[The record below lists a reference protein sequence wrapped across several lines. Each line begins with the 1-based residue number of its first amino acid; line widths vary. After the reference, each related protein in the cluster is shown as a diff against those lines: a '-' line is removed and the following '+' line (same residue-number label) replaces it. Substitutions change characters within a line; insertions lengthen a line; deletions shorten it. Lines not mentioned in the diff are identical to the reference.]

1 MTNLSGTN
9 LNRREATGPKG
20 EGRESPSNFP
30 RYPEVK
36 DTGVEWLGVVPAHWE
51 VVKLSYLSISKGGGT
66 PPKDDL
72 QYWNGSIPWVTP
84 KDMKR
89 QWITSTIDTL
99 TEAALHASPVS
110 MVEPGHVLIVFR
122 SGILRH
128 RIPAAINKVSVTVNQ
143 DIRAYNVRPRLSPEF
158 FLRLTQGLNRE
169 LLPEWSKQGA
179 TVESLD
185 FELVNSTQLPVP
197 PQEEQEA
204 ITAFLDHETAR
215 IDDLVEQQQRLI
227 ELLKEKRQAVISH
240 AVTKGLEPGVPMKE
254 SGVEWLGKVP
264 AHWGITR
271 VKHIVRTVEQGWSPQ
286 CENSPVESES
296 EWGVLKV
303 GCVNHG
309 RFVSQENKK
318 LPADLSPRL
327 DLSIKADDVLISRAN
342 TRELVGSCA
351 VPTVSYPNLMLS
363 DKLFRLRLR
372 ETVADPRFFALFMG
386 APQTRQQIELEATGA
401 SSSMLNIGQSTVL
414 EMPFP
419 CPPLE
424 EQAKIRD
431 EIIKQTCSLLDLAGQ
446 ALELQKRLEE
456 RRSALI
462 SAAVTGKIDV
472 RGWEANQQPE
482 QSEMLMVAEERAT
495 YG

>member
-1 MTNLSGTN
+1 MTF
-9 LNRREATGPKG
+9 PK
-20 EGRESPSNFP
+20 
-30 RYPEVK
+30 YPEYK
-36 DTGVEWLGVVPAHWE
+36 DSGVEWLGEVPAHWE
-51 VVKLSYLSISKGGGT
+51 VVKLGYLAISQGGGT

-72 QYWNGSIPWVTP
+72 QYWNGNIPWVTP
-84 KDMKR
+84 KDMKQ

-99 TEAALHASPVS
+99 SEAALHGSPVS
-110 MVEPGHVLIVFR
+110 MIEPGHVLIVFR

-128 RIPAAINKVSVTVNQ
+128 RIPAAINQVPVTVNQ
-143 DIRAYNVRPRLSPEF
+143 DVRAYNVRPRLLPDF

-185 FELVNSTQLPVP
+185 SELVNSTQLPVP
-197 PQEEQEA
+197 PRGEQETIA
-204 ITAFLDHETAR
+204 TFLDHETAR
-215 IDDLVEQQQRLI
+215 IDALVEEQQRLI
-227 ELLKEKRQAVISH
+227 ELLKEKRQAMISH
-240 AVTKGLEPGVPMKE
+240 AVTKGLDPNVPMKD
-254 SGVEWLGKVP
+254 SGVEWLGEVP
-264 AHWGITR
+264 AHWEITR

-286 CENSPVESES
+286 CENNPVESES

-309 RFVSQENKK
+309 RFDSQENKK
-318 LPADLSPRL
+318 LPAALSPRL
-327 DLSIKADDVLISRAN
+327 DLSIKAGDVLISRAN

-351 VPTVSYPNLMLS
+351 VPTISYPNLMLS
-363 DKLFRLRLR
+363 DKLFRLRLH
-372 ETVADPRFFALFMG
+372 ETVADPRFLAFFIG
-386 APQTRQQIELEATGA
+386 ASQTRQQIELEATGA

-431 EIIKQTCSLLDLAGQ
+431 EVIKQTWSLLNLAGE
-446 ALELQKRLEE
+446 ALELKKRLEE

-472 RGWEANQQPE
+472 RGWQADQQLEQPE
-482 QSEMLMVAEERAT
+482 GLMAAEARAT